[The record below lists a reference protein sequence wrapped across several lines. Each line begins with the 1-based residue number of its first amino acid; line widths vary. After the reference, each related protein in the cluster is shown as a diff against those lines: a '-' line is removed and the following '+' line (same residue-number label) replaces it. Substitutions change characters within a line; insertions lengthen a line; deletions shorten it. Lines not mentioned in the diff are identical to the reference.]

1 MERNSSKLR
10 KGIFVTAG
18 LCAFVIGV
26 FSIFSDIAEKK
37 QTNSQAPAAPQAL
50 SESTTNKAPE
60 AASAPAM
67 GSASTQAQDSAP
79 ELARETVKLIS
90 LQKDMIVTAV
100 RQKHSKGGEEDF
112 KKFILSPID
121 QLGKRWASLPFEV
134 RNRFIYC
141 ATALSSHEWHM
152 RDSFKAEA
160 VLEPTSLIAES
171 VEQCEKDSRPEKAS

>member
-26 FSIFSDIAEKK
+26 FSIFSDIVEKK
-37 QTNSQAPAAPQAL
+37 QTSSQAPAAPPAL
-50 SESTTNKAPE
+50 NESTTNEAAE
-60 AASAPAM
+60 AASSPVV
-67 GSASTQAQDSAP
+67 GRASTQAQDSAP

-112 KKFILSPID
+112 QKFILTPID
-121 QLGKRWASLPFEV
+121 QLGERWAGLPVEV
-134 RNRFIYC
+134 RRQFIYC
-141 ATALSSHEWHM
+141 VTALSSHEWHM
-152 RDSFKAEA
+152 RDSFKAEE

-171 VEQCEKDSRPEKAS
+171 VEQCEKDSRPGKAS